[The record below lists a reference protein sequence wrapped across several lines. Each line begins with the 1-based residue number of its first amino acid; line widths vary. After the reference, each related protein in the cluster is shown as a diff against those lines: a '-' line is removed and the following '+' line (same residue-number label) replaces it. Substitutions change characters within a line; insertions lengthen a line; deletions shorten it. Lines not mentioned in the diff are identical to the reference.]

1 MHYKHNQR
9 VIEHTLPQYSSRQ
22 GTAPSM
28 TMTRTVHQSNL
39 SPHPRRV
46 HERGPHTQSFDNFL
60 SITETL
66 LHFNNFSCFLTPNTP
81 PPQRSSK
88 NNWKA
93 TIKRK
98 KKKVGQIWH

>member
-28 TMTRTVHQSNL
+28 TRTVHQSNL

-46 HERGPHTQSFDNFL
+46 HGRGPHTQSFANFL

-66 LHFNNFSCFLTPNTP
+66 LRFNNFSCFLTPNTP
-81 PPQRSSK
+81 PPPKDLVKIIGRQQS
-88 NNWKA
+88 NE
-93 TIKRK
+93 K
-98 KKKVGQIWH
+98 KKK